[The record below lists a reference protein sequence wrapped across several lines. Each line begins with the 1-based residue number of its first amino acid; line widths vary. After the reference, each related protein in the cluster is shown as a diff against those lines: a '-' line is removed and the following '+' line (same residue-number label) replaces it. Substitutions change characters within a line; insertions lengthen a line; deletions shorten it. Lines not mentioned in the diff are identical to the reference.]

1 MEEFLEL
8 LTLGEGRVY
17 KRKILD
23 TVLSFGDV
31 AVLMNVIVLDIGVF
45 GCGHSLVHRAEWR
58 KY

>member
-23 TVLSFGDV
+23 TVLSFGDL
-31 AVLMNVIVLDIGVF
+31 AVLMNDIVLDIGVF
-45 GCGHSLVHRAEWR
+45 RP
-58 KY
+58 